1 MPKEKRFIQRTR
13 DAWGNATE
21 KLDEAKEK
29 TRETIEEYPFTS
41 VIIAAAIGAVVG
53 VATAETIRM
62 IRRRTR

>member
-1 MPKEKRFIQRTR
+1 MAKERRFIEKTR
-13 DAWGNATE
+13 DVIGTAGE
-21 KLDEAKEK
+21 KITDVRDK

-62 IRRRTR
+62 IRRHRN